1 MRLFDFNFVNSDD
14 MSKIITS
21 SDSTKKSNDV
31 IPKKIVKLANKEIRM
46 GLANCINE
54 SFKKKEFPNEMKT
67 ADVTPIF
74 KKEDPLNKENYRPLS
89 VFPTVSEIFDE
100 YYLINLKNFPII
112 F

>member
-1 MRLFDFNFVNSDD
+1 MRLFDLNFVNSDD

-54 SFKKKEFPNEMKT
+54 SFKKNEFPNEMKT

-74 KKEDPLNKENYRPLS
+74 KKEDRLNKENYRPLS